1 MVLSHQTRVRFPYS
15 VPQTNFPS
23 VSGGGDFKGWFK
35 NALVFVAPDLIVFAG
50 ALSAKFSTEGAI
62 TAVLVLNLGIDL
74 LRKFVS
80 GK

>member
-1 MVLSHQTRVRFPYS
+1 MQSKRFTLNRS
-15 VPQTNFPS
+15 
-23 VSGGGDFKGWFK
+23 DFKGWFK